1 MTEQEEVTQ
10 KEAPIQENGAAEGPE
25 MPVQDSPMEEEE

>member
-10 KEAPIQENGAAEGPE
+10 KEAPIQENIAVEVPE
-25 MPVQDSPMEEEE
+25 MPV